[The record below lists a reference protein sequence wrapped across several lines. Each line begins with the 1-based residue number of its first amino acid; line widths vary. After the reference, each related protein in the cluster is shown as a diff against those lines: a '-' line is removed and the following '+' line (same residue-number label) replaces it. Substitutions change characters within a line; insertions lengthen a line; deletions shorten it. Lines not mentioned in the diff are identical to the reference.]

1 MKEKTK
7 EKRGKRKARGVKE
20 IREKCLLK
28 RIYETGENVYV
39 IFQPN
44 KIVEQREKKNG
55 IDD

>member
-28 RIYETGENVYV
+28 RIYEAGENVYV

-44 KIVEQREKKNG
+44 QIAEQNEKKNG
-55 IDD
+55 IDI

>member
-7 EKRGKRKARGVKE
+7 EKRRKRKARGVKE

-28 RIYETGENVYV
+28 RIYEAGENVYV

-44 KIVEQREKKNG
+44 QIAEQKEKKNG
-55 IDD
+55 IDI